1 MISTALLILACG
13 VAFERICLGIY
24 ALRDNETHEI
34 EIEIDDDD
42 EEEDE
47 ADYWKRN

>member
-13 VAFERICLGIY
+13 IAFERICLGIY
-24 ALRDNETHEI
+24 ALREEKTAEYEI
-34 EIEIDDDD
+34 EIESDDDD
-42 EEEDE
+42 EDE